1 MPSEKITPV
10 LPPSSSVGIL
20 QDLSTSGSFNYLNNF
35 GAFKNYLNNFC
46 FNSQLWH
53 IARFGYYL
61 NNCVYRVI
69 NGTVNRL

>member
-20 QDLSTSGSFNYLNNF
+20 QDLSTSGSFNYLNNC
-35 GAFKNYLNNFC
+35 GAFKNYLNNFYTHM
-46 FNSQLWH
+46 WH

-69 NGTVNRL
+69 NGTVNMV